1 LVSAANND
9 AQLPHFQAAARPSL
23 LPELVEEP
31 PVAVSKRVIRC
42 QLNVTND
49 LFNFLTKYVRTS
61 VYFKTTECTGGFET
75 TTRVRGNVL
84 LHILLL
90 YMFFSMCFTAIFRS
104 KFKYV
109 AKNKR
114 ESATIFFNNL
124 IAIGAMTYNFF
135 PGPSFIEYKEKSRA
149 FNQRSNFSLHNARN
163 ALEKPQCFKNIT
175 FSESGKE
182 GVFICNLRYVCKT
195 RRKYKFKNLKK
206 NYLF

>member
-1 LVSAANND
+1 M
-9 AQLPHFQAAARPSL
+9 
-23 LPELVEEP
+23 
-31 PVAVSKRVIRC
+31 
-42 QLNVTND
+42 
-49 LFNFLTKYVRTS
+49 RTS
-61 VYFKTTECTGGFET
+61 AYFRTTECNGGFET

-135 PGPSFIEYKEKSRA
+135 PGPSFIEYKKKSRA

-163 ALEKPQCFKNIT
+163 ALEKSQCFKNIT

-182 GVFICNLRYVCKT
+182 GVFICNLRYVFKT
-195 RRKYKFKNLKK
+195 RRKYKFQNKK
-206 NYLF
+206 KLSILIFCIF